1 MITFLAP
8 ELPAAS
14 HASGGSVI
22 RCLEGLVQAAYSR
35 LPEHRLARERVIELN
50 HRSMTIAEACSAALP
65 DGLQEFWEAYA
76 GWFAMYS
83 VGPLLANAQVAQQA
97 ADELIERQALV
108 VENLRSRGWWSGR
121 DDLEASVGETLRQAG
136 WKVRLQPGAAW
147 RALRSGAVRALAA
160 EQGKGELRELQRA
173 VAEAEMP
180 GPPQPVDI
188 LFLAVGASSVDLIA
202 RLMPEAS
209 RRGLS
214 SAILD
219 FDYFGSAAALRSRS
233 LPFYSLA
240 AFLQSGEVRRA
251 EPTPRAE
258 IHEGLPQTEG
268 LSTGQQAALAARLDV
283 VLARDAL
290 PWMLRA
296 TASHRALEAFQPK
309 LVVGFHTYGPVMA
322 PTIIAA
328 RRRSVPRICLQ
339 HGVIGPRY
347 LALPCLPYDEKLVFG
362 RYAQGIMTAACPEL
376 PVTVTG
382 HAMYDVGEEPVQP
395 RQEVLALREGVRAL
409 VVLCTQFNEPEY
421 YRPEGWWMQEVAET
435 CRRLGVRLAVK
446 LHPSDTPRNVRL
458 YRQVLRD
465 GDDLVQLVRHG
476 TLPLNELLTASDL
489 MITRDSTVVFE
500 ANLLDKP
507 ALTVNLSEWDEEL
520 PYAATG
526 GALGVS
532 SFEAIAPAIEAALFD
547 AQTRQRLA
555 ESREEFLLE
564 HTGPRDGRA
573 TERIGEAM
581 ERWCGQ
587 TQG

>member
-8 ELPAAS
+8 ELSAAS
-14 HASGGSVI
+14 HASGGPVV

-35 LPEHRLARERVIELN
+35 LPEHRLARERVTELN
-50 HRSMTIAEACSAALP
+50 HRSLRIAEAYSSALP
-65 DGLQEFWEAYA
+65 DDLQEFWEAYA

-83 VGPLLANAQVAQQA
+83 VGPLLANAQVAQQVA
-97 ADELIERQALV
+97 EERPERRGLV

-136 WKVRLQPGAAW
+136 WEVRLQPRGAW
-147 RALRSGAVRALAA
+147 RSLKGAAVRALAA
-160 EQGKGELRELQRA
+160 QQGKGELRELQRA
-173 VAEAEMP
+173 VAEAETP

-209 RRGLS
+209 RRGLA

-219 FDYFGSAAALRSRS
+219 FDYFGSAATLKGRS
-233 LPFYSLA
+233 LPFHSLA
-240 AFLQSGEVRRA
+240 AFLRSDEVRRKS
-251 EPTPRAE
+251 PSPCAE
-258 IHEGLPQTEG
+258 IHEGLPETEG
-268 LSTGQQAALAARLDV
+268 MTAGQQAALAARLDV
-283 VLARDAL
+283 VLARDAR
-290 PWMLRA
+290 PWVLRA
-296 TASHRALEAFQPK
+296 TASHRALDGFQPK

-322 PTIIAA
+322 PTVIAA
-328 RRRSVPRICLQ
+328 RRRAIPRLCLQ

-382 HAMYDVGEEPVQP
+382 HALYDVGEKPVQP
-395 RQEVLALREGVRAL
+395 RPEVLALREGVRAL

-421 YRPEGWWMQEVAET
+421 YRPDHWWMQEVAET
-435 CRRLGVRLAVK
+435 CQRLGVRLAIK

-458 YRQVLRD
+458 YQQVLRE

-476 TLPLNELLTASDL
+476 TLPLNELLAACDL

-500 ANLLDKP
+500 ANLLHKP

-532 SFEAIAPAIEAALFD
+532 SFDEIAPAIEAALFD
-547 AQTRQRLA
+547 PQTRQRLA

-564 HTGPRDGRA
+564 HTGPRDGGA

-581 ERWCGQ
+581 ERWCAQ
-587 TQG
+587 ERR